1 MINKRINSDRIFNP
15 ILNNHKGIN
24 LNNKNK
30 YENISSCKCN
40 STCSCNGNCGKSCKC
55 TKFYAEDDD
64 KLVFFNDDS
73 YAVYRLGKWRNNY
86 KLNLLGIDNEIP
98 ATQITKNQSLNI
110 IDEIR
115 KYNFNFKGFRIN
127 GMVGLAIRF
136 NGLQNED
143 VGELIDTEEKEYY
156 NIKNELNKLKLE
168 NPSDFIEINNE
179 KFLIYK
185 LRENCHGAIL
195 SKPVNEFTRKY
206 STVYLSKIKLSGV

>member
-40 STCSCNGNCGKSCKC
+40 STCSCRQLLENHVNVLNFMLKMMINQYFS
-55 TKFYAEDDD
+55 
-64 KLVFFNDDS
+64 NDDS